1 MFAYHYDLQLFA
13 QQPSTV
19 TGTENYVNP
28 FTGNTQAF
36 DSENSMSAEMKTFY
50 DTNLLVNARPN
61 LVYAQFGRKQGL
73 PAHRGKTVEFRKPN
87 KLPNAKPLTEGI
99 IPDAEKFGVTAIT
112 AALTQHGLYASIT
125 DQVELH
131 TVDNVLAMIT
141 EELGASAGQT
151 MDTLIRNEVC
161 GGTAVQYCDK
171 VAANGTHTAVTS
183 RAAIDKTAKLT
194 PEEVNKAV
202 MELKKKLAPTI
213 NGKYIAVI
221 HPAVAYD
228 LRQSEQWIE
237 AHKYASPEE
246 IYNGEI
252 GELHGVRFVETT
264 QAKIFG
270 GKWLSAAAR
279 NLTVAS
285 YAAKVITID
294 EALSTED
301 AAALA
306 GRKIM
311 IGTGI
316 YTVVSAA
323 AGNAGAATITI
334 SETPAAN
341 PADGDSIY
349 PGEGGA
355 AGTAVYATMFFGKD
369 AFAEIDPEGAGLSMI
384 LKDKSQV
391 GGPLE
396 QFSTAGYKVSTASK
410 RLYEDRMLR
419 VESGATTGDIDQ
431 EN

>member
-1 MFAYHYDLQLFA
+1 MFRKYDLQLFA
-13 QQPSTV
+13 QRPTVV
-19 TGTENYVNP
+19 TGTENYVDP
-28 FTGNTQAF
+28 YTGTTTVF
-36 DSENSMSAEMKTFY
+36 DDQNSMTAEMKTFY
-50 DTNLLVNARPN
+50 DTALLVNARPN

-87 KLPNAKPLTEGI
+87 KLPVAKQLTEGV

-125 DQVELH
+125 DQVETH
-131 TVDNVLAMIT
+131 TVDNVLAMIV
-141 EELGASAGQT
+141 EELGASAGLT
-151 MDTLIRNEVC
+151 MDTLVRNEVC

-171 VAANGTHTAVTS
+171 VSGTTHTTVTS
-183 RAAIDKTAKLT
+183 RSAIDKTAKLT

-228 LRQSEQWIE
+228 LRQSDQWIE

-270 GKWLSAAAR
+270 GKWLSASAR

-285 YAAKVITID
+285 YASGAITID
-294 EALSTED
+294 EALSADD
-301 AAALA
+301 ATAMA

-311 IGTGI
+311 IGTAL
-316 YTVVSAA
+316 YTVASAT
-323 AGNAGAATITI
+323 AGTASNAKITI
-334 SETPAAN
+334 SETPTTN
-341 PADGDSIY
+341 PADGDVVY

-384 LKDKSQV
+384 MKDKSQV

-396 QFSTAGYKVSTASK
+396 QFSTAGYKVSTATK